1 MYIKTNKQYTYIMD
15 STKFIEEVIAKIDTV
30 RNDEFSKNNYIY
42 EENPVEKKVLNE
54 NLMEFRNFQSKIRKK
69 ALQDKLK
76 PSNVGKKEYGGSGEN
91 IDILEDD
98 IFNNNDTQQEEIKIN
113 IDELERESKLK
124 LINEFIQ
131 RKNII
136 LDQMNLQKIESIIDN
151 PSISLKKYITVS
163 KMYQQITKI
172 GFIKKLEDGLY
183 IVDISEKKVKN
194 KNIFFK

>member
-1 MYIKTNKQYTYIMD
+1 MD
-15 STKFIEEVIAKIDTV
+15 STQFIEGIINKVDKV
-30 RNDEFSKNNYIY
+30 RNDVFSTNTYTY
-42 EENPVEKKVLNE
+42 EERVIETPLLNE
-54 NLMEFRNFQSKIRKK
+54 NPMEFKNFKTKIKKK
-69 ALQDKLK
+69 AQMDKMK
-76 PSNVGKKEYGGSGEN
+76 PSNVGKKEYGGNCDN

-98 IFNNNDTQQEEIKIN
+98 IFNNNNKPEEDTKLN
-113 IDELERESKLK
+113 IDELDREKRLD

-136 LDQMNLQKIESIIDN
+136 LDEMNMQKIYSILDN
-151 PSISLKKYITVS
+151 PTVNLKKYITVS
-163 KMYQQITKI
+163 NMYQQITKI

>member
-1 MYIKTNKQYTYIMD
+1 MD

-30 RNDEFSKNNYIY
+30 RHESFSKNNFTYDEQVI
-42 EENPVEKKVLNE
+42 EKKVLNE
-54 NLMEFRNFQSKIRKK
+54 NLMEFKNFQSKIRKK
-69 ALQDKLK
+69 ALLDKLK

-98 IFNNNDTQQEEIKIN
+98 IFNNNDTQQEDIKLN
-113 IDELERESKLK
+113 IDELDRESKLK

-136 LDQMNLQKIESIIDN
+136 LDDMNLQKIESIIDN
-151 PSISLKKYITVS
+151 TSISLKKYITIS

>member
-1 MYIKTNKQYTYIMD
+1 MD
-15 STKFIEEVIAKIDTV
+15 SIQFIEEVIAKIDTV
-30 RNDEFSKNNYIY
+30 RNDEFSKNNFTYQEKPI
-42 EENPVEKKVLNE
+42 EKKVLNE

-69 ALQDKLK
+69 ALLDKLK
-76 PSNVGKKEYGGSGEN
+76 PSNVGKKEYGGNSEN

-98 IFNNNDTQQEEIKIN
+98 IFNNNNNTQQEEIKII
-113 IDELERESKLK
+113 IDELDRESKLK

-131 RKNII
+131 RKNIT

-151 PSISLKKYITVS
+151 PSISLKQYITIS

-183 IVDISEKKVKN
+183 VVDISEKKVKN
-194 KNIFFK
+194 KNVFFK

>member
-1 MYIKTNKQYTYIMD
+1 MD
-15 STKFIEEVIAKIDTV
+15 STNFIEEVIAKIDTV
-30 RNDEFSKNNYIY
+30 RNDEFSKNNYTY
-42 EENPVEKKVLNE
+42 EEKSVEKKVLNE

-76 PSNVGKKEYGGSGEN
+76 PSNVGKKEYGGNGEN
-91 IDILEDD
+91 VDILEDD

-113 IDELERESKLK
+113 IDELDRESKLK

-136 LDQMNLQKIESIIDN
+136 LDQMNLQKIESILDN
-151 PSISLKKYITVS
+151 DSISLKKYITVS

-194 KNIFFK
+194 KNVFFK

>member
-1 MYIKTNKQYTYIMD
+1 MD
-15 STKFIEEVIAKIDTV
+15 SGKFIEEVIAKIDTV
-30 RNDEFSKNNYIY
+30 RNDEFSKNNYTY
-42 EENPVEKKVLNE
+42 EEKSIEKKVLNE

-76 PSNVGKKEYGGSGEN
+76 PSNVGKKEYGSNGEN
-91 IDILEDD
+91 VDILEDD
-98 IFNNNDTQQEEIKIN
+98 IFNNNDTQHEEIKIN
-113 IDELERESKLK
+113 IDELDRESKLK

-194 KNIFFK
+194 KNVFFK

>member
-1 MYIKTNKQYTYIMD
+1 MD

-42 EENPVEKKVLNE
+42 EEKPIEKKVLNE

-151 PSISLKKYITVS
+151 PSISLKKFITIS